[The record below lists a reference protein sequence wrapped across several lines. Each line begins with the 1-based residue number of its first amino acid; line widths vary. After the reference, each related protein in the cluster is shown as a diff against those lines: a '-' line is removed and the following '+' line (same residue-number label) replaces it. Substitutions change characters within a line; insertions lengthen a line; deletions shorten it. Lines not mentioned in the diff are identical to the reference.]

1 MSGFPGL
8 RRKSLNVSAD
18 VDASPGVP
26 GEADFGGAGK
36 SSFLGD
42 PPISGGRGG
51 GVKSPLLVIYIGRGV
66 WGVVQ

>member
-26 GEADFGGAGK
+26 GEADFGGSENRLFWGPPDFGG
-36 SSFLGD
+36 SGWRGLNL
-42 PPISGGRGG
+42 PISY
-51 GVKSPLLVIYIGRGV
+51 IYREGF
-66 WGVVQ
+66 WGVLQ

>member
-26 GEADFGGAGK
+26 GEADFGTPKILIFGGPPDFGG
-36 SSFLGD
+36 SWGRGEIF
-42 PPISGGRGG
+42 PISY
-51 GVKSPLLVIYIGRGV
+51 IYREGV